1 MDGSRRRLCNW
12 QRLLLPKGAK
22 RKEWRKVSG
31 DHYGDCSKL
40 QLVCW
45 SVLKDIII

>member
-1 MDGSRRRLCNW
+1 MG

-31 DHYGDCSKL
+31 DHYGDCSKIAAR
-40 QLVCW
+40 
-45 SVLKDIII
+45 VLECSKDIIL